1 MVLTDVSFEG
11 KFVFFNLLTNLFFQ
25 IFQIHTFFQIYTL
38 VNHID
43 GNTGHE
49 EWLSGKHRT
58 SPPNVFCKKG
68 VLENFTKFTGKHLCQ
83 SLFLIKLQASGVFLG
98 IQVFS
103 YEYYE
108 VFKSSFFVHTLVAV
122 SVSPRSSVEIT
133 EKTRFFFGFLIRYL
147 NPLMPGGN
155 KKITHT

>member
-1 MVLTDVSFEG
+1 MYVLKENLFLQSFD
-11 KFVFFNLLTNLFFQ
+11 KFIFLFFQ
-25 IFQIHTFFQIYTL
+25 IFQIHTFFQIYAL
-38 VNHID
+38 VNLID

-49 EWLSGKHRT
+49 EWLSGKQRT

-108 VFKSSFFVHTLVAV
+108 VFYAIHWWLFLSHQDLQLKLQKKLDSFLVFPSDILTDKLRAAGLFKYV
-122 SVSPRSSVEIT
+122 
-133 EKTRFFFGFLIRYL
+133 
-147 NPLMPGGN
+147 
-155 KKITHT
+155 

>member
-1 MVLTDVSFEG
+1 MVLTDKFWRKICFLQSFN
-11 KFVFFNLLTNLFFQ
+11 KFIFLFFQ

-83 SLFLIKLQASGVFLG
+83 SLFLIKLQASDVFLG

-108 VFKSSFFVHTLVAV
+108 VFKNSFFMQYTGGC
-122 SVSPRSSVEIT
+122 
-133 EKTRFFFGFLIRYL
+133 FCLI
-147 NPLMPGGN
+147 
-155 KKITHT
+155 KIFSWNYRKNSILFWFSHQIS

>member
-1 MVLTDVSFEG
+1 MYVLKENLFLQSFD
-11 KFVFFNLLTNLFFQ
+11 KFIFLFFQ
-25 IFQIHTFFQIYTL
+25 IFQIHTFFQIYAL
-38 VNHID
+38 VNLID

-108 VFKSSFFVHTLVAV
+108 VFYAIHWWLFLSHQDLQLKLQKKLDSFLVFSSDILTDKLKAAGLFKYV
-122 SVSPRSSVEIT
+122 
-133 EKTRFFFGFLIRYL
+133 
-147 NPLMPGGN
+147 
-155 KKITHT
+155 